1 MTLLLAQGSTS
12 DETQRPHITIGNTAA
27 REKLDV
33 TLSTFG
39 HETAFHIIHPEF
51 SDMDPSLL
59 DDEEETTEQV
69 VPPDHA
75 QPIEPIERPLE
86 TLPTKLSTPPSTTTT
101 ATTTTTTKRCVSWR
115 QTGDCNPKADREPEH
130 DRSCDSVIH
139 TGSSGY
145 CECES
150 GRQVEHSTCDH
161 TSFTC
166 QNQCTGSHLPL
177 PFEYKDV
184 QNYFMSS
191 PLFHEM
197 KPSNVNTILGSG
209 KPFYMIVLCDCEND
223 VLPHTTNEESNW
235 PLHEF
240 NVLVKE
246 SHRQDD
252 FSYVYVM
259 PSAGKIYKRRRRCWI
274 YRFFCFTSLTSPGS
288 LTSYFLLYYTF
299 FTTCSTTFFSLRTIF
314 H

>member
-1 MTLLLAQGSTS
+1 MFWILALLLAQRSTS

-27 REKLDV
+27 REILDV
-33 TLSTFG
+33 KLKTFG

-51 SDMDPSLL
+51 SDIDPSLL
-59 DDEEETTEQV
+59 DEEEETTEQV

-86 TLPTKLSTPPSTTTT
+86 TLPT
-101 ATTTTTTKRCVSWR
+101 TKRCVSWR
-115 QTGDCNPKADREPEH
+115 QTGDCDPKAEREPEL

-139 TGSSGY
+139 AGSSGY

-166 QNQCTGSHLPL
+166 QNQCTGSHVPL
-177 PFEYKDV
+177 PFDYKDLKK
-184 QNYFMSS
+184 YFMSS

-209 KPFYMIVLCDCEND
+209 KPFYMVVLCDCEND
-223 VLPHTTNEESNW
+223 VLPTTTNEESNW

-240 NVLVKE
+240 NVLVEE
-246 SHRQDD
+246 SHRRDH

-259 PSAGKIYKRRRRCWI
+259 PSAGKRSIK
-274 YRFFCFTSLTSPGS
+274 
-288 LTSYFLLYYTF
+288 
-299 FTTCSTTFFSLRTIF
+299 
-314 H
+314 